1 MIVEGGRIQ
10 TRLFS
15 HQSLHWQPLCSA
27 SLETSLHICSSA
39 DRPFSPTSLQ
49 APWGAGPLWTSLNTL
64 HTAGAQQLFVRHRLG
79 SRKKRR
85 GLQTPSKRGAS
96 SPPPEQS
103 PARWLLPKARPSSA
117 LGNKYLYGDNYSI
130 WGENPIKRE
139 PCRAANAGTE
149 REAATPPSSRLLPIM
164 LELPVPTALHPAPK
178 STAAP
183 AGSLEQPGPPRASP
197 LPQSGR
203 AWRQGQGAQG
213 IQGMGGLH
221 GEGRGSR
228 ARLGSSPEW
237 HPSSFPVPAILSP

>member
-15 HQSLHWQPLCSA
+15 HQSLHWQPLHSA
-27 SLETSLHICSSA
+27 SLETSLRICSSA

-49 APWGAGPLWTSLNTL
+49 APWGAGPHSGPLSTL
-64 HTAGAQQLFVRHRLG
+64 CTRQVPNSCLSATGWVPE
-79 SRKKRR
+79 RR
-85 GLQTPSKRGAS
+85 GGGRKLHQKEETVLH
-96 SPPPEQS
+96 PPEHS

-164 LELPVPTALHPAPK
+164 QELPVPTALHPAPK

-203 AWRQGQGAQG
+203 
-213 IQGMGGLH
+213 GGSGRVH
-221 GEGRGSR
+221 RGSR
-228 ARLGSSPEW
+228 AWGAAR
-237 HPSSFPVPAILSP
+237 